1 MERRVAGGVIEE
13 NVPVRPAEL
22 AQRLF
27 VPVERYGWEY
37 RQPVGVAPSPLLQ
50 KKPQWRE
57 PLQPDWTWHD
67 ANRRRGR
74 RVLGLCVAGTV
85 IGAGAVAFTPWGVWL
100 APVIAVAGLAAG
112 VVAVVLP
119 ERKRKKNLAAYTKHR
134 DALLEAHKRAT
145 ATWSA
150 EVARHDRSER
160 ERVASAPRWYPLRL
174 REGWSRVDV
183 FGGTPDGW
191 ASLLA
196 TLGPSILES
205 RNDVLVVDFS
215 ENGVADDLAQF
226 ARLRDV
232 PVSQVRLPA
241 GSSRADVLSGLS
253 AEDAGELI
261 ANATHPGGDR
271 DDEELR
277 ALDADLLEAVAERL
291 EKPYSF
297 ARLEAGVRVLRRVY
311 DVSRETVLS
320 AQEVRE
326 LTSDV
331 DTAGS
336 TEKARER
343 LQFLNGQLKRLVR
356 SHEDGGD
363 ADGGRAVRDSGR
375 DGGSGLDSDGRVWNS
390 GGLTVVA
397 THSAY
402 ERRKGLY
409 DRIVFHRVLRD
420 LRAQHRASSRAVIV
434 VAGADHLG
442 LESLEALSHQAKRVG
457 VRLVLLMEHLRDEL
471 QHLLG
476 GSDSVSIVMRLGNHT
491 EATAA
496 ADFIGKGH
504 TFVLSQVTEQVGKTF
519 TEGTGRS
526 DGVSDSS
533 TRSTS
538 MTRGRSDSSSGL
550 GAERTSS
557 SDGRSWSRSRSDSR
571 ARSTTWQETV
581 NHSAA
586 DSTTM
591 GRTEQRVYEHMVE
604 PTTIQALPP
613 TACFLV
619 QSGEGD
625 RRVVVGDCNPGIT
638 LLEHVADR
646 PVVTSEVSSGHG
658 GSGVS

>member
-1 MERRVAGGVIEE
+1 MGERGGVTDVARRQAAGVIEG
-13 NVPVRPAEL
+13 NASVQPSEL

-27 VPVERYGWEY
+27 VPAERYGWEY
-37 RQPVGVAPSPLLQ
+37 REPVGITPSPLLP

-74 RVLGLCVAGTV
+74 RALGLCLAGTV
-85 IGAGAVAFTPWGVWL
+85 TGASALAFTPWGAWL
-100 APVIAVAGLAAG
+100 APVVAVAGLTAG

-119 ERKRKKNLAAYTKHR
+119 ERKRKKNLGAYTRHR
-134 DALLEAHKRAT
+134 EALLAAHKRAM
-145 ATWSA
+145 AAWNA

-160 ERVASAPRWYPLRL
+160 ERVDSAPRWYPLRL

-253 AEDAGELI
+253 AEDVGELI
-261 ANATHPGGDR
+261 ANATHSRGDR
-271 DDEELR
+271 DEEELR

-311 DVSRETVLS
+311 DVSRETALS

-326 LTSDV
+326 LTFDV
-331 DTAGS
+331 DTAAA

-356 SHEDGGD
+356 SHEDGSD
-363 ADGGRAVRDSGR
+363 AVRD
-375 DGGSGLDSDGRVWNS
+375 GGPAVDHDGRVWNS

-420 LRAQHRASSRAVIV
+420 LRTRHRASSQAVIV

-442 LESLEALSHQAKRVG
+442 LESLEALSHQAKRAG

-504 TFVLSQVTEQVGKTF
+504 KFVLSQVTEQVGKTF

-550 GAERTSS
+550 GTERTSS

-591 GRTEQRVYEHMVE
+591 GRTEQRAYEHMVE

-619 QSGEGD
+619 QSGSGG

-638 LLEHVADR
+638 LLDHVSD
-646 PVVTSEVSSGHG
+646 
-658 GSGVS
+658 GSKAMTEASA